1 MLRRSISTEHLRQ
14 GHGETGRY
22 ALAVDADTVAVY
34 ERRAWEWIERR
45 GESTDGL
52 GRRFRDQVGGGLIAD
67 LGCGAGRY
75 LAEIGP
81 PVVGVDAAAA
91 MLSLARRSEV
101 PLVQGDLEALPFR
114 DRVLAGAFARHSYLH
129 LPKASLGAALAE
141 ARRVLRPAGLLLVT
155 LIEGDYQGHDL
166 PGDDF
171 AGRYFACWTVPEL
184 SGLLAAVGFTDV
196 EVERIERRPQDH
208 ELRGVARR

>member
-1 MLRRSISTEHLRQ
+1 LV
-14 GHGETGRY
+14 
-22 ALAVDADTVAVY
+22 VDADTVAVY
-34 ERRAWEWIERR
+34 ERRAREWIERR

-75 LAEIGP
+75 LAEIGAP
-81 PVVGVDAAAA
+81 LVGVDATAA

-101 PLVQGDLEALPFR
+101 PLVQGDLEALPFG

-129 LPKASLGAALAE
+129 LPKASLGAALVE
-141 ARRVLRPAGLLLVT
+141 ARRVLRPRGVLLVT
-155 LIEGDYQGHDL
+155 LIEGDYEGHEM

-184 SGLLAAVGFTDV
+184 SGLFAAVGFIDV
-196 EVERIERRPQDH
+196 EFERIKRRSQEH
-208 ELRGVARR
+208 ELRAVARR